1 MLCTTAINTSN
12 TIKTQTGGGTRVDH
26 GSLFSG
32 PDPTRP
38 DLRMDPT
45 RGQLCAGL
53 RSYMDKANVGAVA
66 GTDRRRCCT
75 RESASSA
82 SRQTSRRNVPPTSD
96 RTATACRPVCTTNV
110 RVLYGRYA
118 VSVTFWVDAWNGG
131 IYSLH
136 EGNTHTHT
144 RNQPFVRDYPCG
156 PVPEETFTHSHLIVS
171 LATSSRTVLVPFQR
185 SSEVTSFCAAF
196 NAVNLLVTPRLHKLY
211 CFLFLEFLEIQRQN
225 AVLSLSYSQT
235 DFQRSHEQLMICV
248 TVCSRDYPCGPVPE
262 ETFTH
267 SHAFWSSDILYQL
280 PPSTTLHHT
289 KVNALTH

>member
-1 MLCTTAINTSN
+1 MAGPELTTGHSF
-12 TIKTQTGGGTRVDH
+12 
-26 GSLFSG
+26 L
-32 PDPTRP
+32 DPTRP
-38 DLRMDPT
+38 DPARPEPRMDPT
-45 RGQLCAGL
+45 RGQLCAGP
-53 RSYMDKANVGAVA
+53 RSYMDKANVDAVA

-118 VSVTFWVDAWNGG
+118 ASVTFWVDAWNGG

-144 RNQPFVRDYPCG
+144 QTALCPGLPVWAGTRRNIHPLTPNRF
-156 PVPEETFTHSHLIVS
+156 

-248 TVCSRDYPCGPVPE
+248 TVCSRDYPCWPVPE